1 LNFITM
7 GNTSGAKIKHMLY
20 NPSRHSSKSGQK
32 PKKAVQWYV
41 DLMMKQA
48 KQGDTTWI
56 QKTMVKCLARIKR
69 YGIPQT
75 LLDEKLASR
84 KVNKK

>member
-1 LNFITM
+1 M
-7 GNTSGAKIKHMLY
+7 GNTSGAKIKHMFY

-32 PKKAVQWYV
+32 PKKAVQRYV

-48 KQGDTTWI
+48 KQWDTKWI
-56 QKTMVKCLARIKR
+56 QKTMVKCLARIKS

-75 LLDEKLASR
+75 LLDEKLASK